1 VPAAGAAR
9 REAPP
14 VKSTP
19 RPSGAKADSGV
30 VHKVATALGDAAN
43 EVAKAAAPAAKR
55 AAFPLVLVALLLL
68 FLALQNRL
76 DSRDPK
82 LAHAPVHR
90 TPDLAF
96 EPHHPGAPT
105 S

>member
-1 VPAAGAAR
+1 
-9 REAPP
+9 
-14 VKSTP
+14 
-19 RPSGAKADSGV
+19 V
-30 VHKVATALGDAAN
+30 VDKVTTALGDAAT

-68 FLALQNRL
+68 FIALQNRL

-90 TPDLAF
+90 TPDLSF
-96 EPHHPGAPT
+96 EPHPPGAPT
-105 S
+105 P